1 MAIVNYPEFLQTQS
15 YTASRLRFQQED
27 FTPAGEGVM
36 GQSDFRVAQRG
47 AGANMSVD
55 IAAGS
60 AVVRGDTI
68 ARQGFYHVVND
79 ATINAAITSNSSGNP
94 RVDRVTLQCSDS
106 TDSGSGTDISV
117 INVLAGTPVGGAT
130 LDNLSGAQNIPNNQL
145 HLADVVVANGAA
157 SITDANIRSRRTFAK
172 PLIPPLVGLTDV
184 DQVPLVPAAGLAVI
198 SNAALSVSHT
208 TLQTAILVTIP
219 RRIVGA
225 TKLRWRYAQNS
236 AAAMT
241 GNYIFAIYDA
251 SGRAV
256 AATSSTAF
264 TGATSSIQVRSEAL
278 TATTTFEAGAYYL
291 FMGNT
296 ATTASST
303 IGFVGVGPPAA
314 ATGETIGGSGVAST
328 LLAGQP
334 GVLLKNASGG
344 VTLPAAGT
352 ILGMQDIGTVAGT
365 NAVAGIPVV
374 SLSVA

>member
-1 MAIVNYPEFLQTQS
+1 MTIVNYPEFLQTQS

-130 LDNLSGAQNIPNNQL
+130 LDNLNGAQNIPNNQL

-184 DQVPLVPAAGLAVI
+184 DQVPFLPIGSPLMQDAACNIGNTNYQ
-198 SNAALSVSHT
+198 SAALFQ
-208 TLQTAILVTIP
+208 LP

-225 TKLRWRYAQNS
+225 TKLRWRYVQNS
-236 AAAMT
+236 TAAAT
-241 GNYIFAIYDA
+241 GNYIFA
-251 SGRAV
+251 
-256 AATSSTAF
+256 
-264 TGATSSIQVRSEAL
+264 
-278 TATTTFEAGAYYL
+278 
-291 FMGNT
+291 
-296 ATTASST
+296 
-303 IGFVGVGPPAA
+303 
-314 ATGETIGGSGVAST
+314 
-328 LLAGQP
+328 
-334 GVLLKNASGG
+334 
-344 VTLPAAGT
+344 
-352 ILGMQDIGTVAGT
+352 
-365 NAVAGIPVV
+365 
-374 SLSVA
+374 